1 MASNTHNSVAES
13 PERCTLNSSTIE
25 EDATFQIISMITIA
39 RSTYFVISAVEK
51 ICFIVIGVHV
61 RIGRSSQLG
70 ILSTILG
77 NSRLGSSLI
86 SPKVIVVF
94 VEDSI

>member
-51 ICFIVIGVHV
+51 ICVFVIGIHV
-61 RIGRSSQLG
+61 RIRRSSQLG
-70 ILSTILG
+70 ILCAILH
-77 NSRLGSSLI
+77 NSRLGSRL
-86 SPKVIVVF
+86 VF
-94 VEDSI
+94 PEITVHFG